1 MASISSSPSLLA
13 AAVALKLVD
22 ARTGK
27 SMLFDCFDEAD
38 HAGID
43 LRYALADRGSYSVSL
58 LSTVDFGEP
67 VVMIRAK
74 GEKALECRPSPF
86 PIDEDG
92 YVVEYRIR
100 ENGKWQQPFKY
111 AYGFVQ
117 LEASVNM
124 GGATRAFHT
133 KEIPCSCTIPNLK
146 RHVVGMLDAL
156 LGSDLADAMA
166 LMTVKGD
173 DGASVEDA
181 TSEDGSSSIEV
192 FVSHADSVL
201 SLVEEAMPAL
211 KLKPRTRTRESW
223 ATVDPKRARR
233 IGRAEMEW
241 LGRNPDSI
249 RIEKG
254 LLFKKHHATWSVSK
268 IQTAM
273 PKVSLDV
280 PENVAVLGLLADV
293 ARVSGLFA
301 STLRAGIEGLASSKE
316 KLLAISIDDGCLPS
330 LVIIDAQIEKAWPRI
345 DAAEEVQRRARREL
359 MVLERAWGLEPPK
372 KYVLPRRSK
381 VFQEVCHYAMVYKA
395 MIEWFEYGRLDLERE
410 SLMLEVR
417 SMSRLYELFCLA
429 KIIDKY
435 LREGFN
441 AFPPEQ
447 VRYSLSYRH
456 FGNERRVANKYGFS
470 KGSLNVNLWYQAV
483 FYSDAREE
491 GGLDIHRTTRWFDG
505 LRSRE
510 SFWTPDFVLRQA
522 NFNGC
527 DRVIVL
533 DSKYTEPRFCRERGY
548 YEKCIGK
555 YKHDSARHGGRPVD
569 SMWLLAGR
577 GSAGDGWSTPLGSW
591 AVASGLLPDGVCV
604 LSPFVDELDQAL
616 PSVACIPDQGRED
629 SKSAKADEAE
639 AVLGAALAD
648 VAVETVSSKE
658 SSKFQAKTMEYDQG
672 PRARESEQ
680 LEDVITLLSDLAASS
695 LYHDFLTDGRES
707 QRRFGVS
714 HPVCRKRQ
722 PTGRDRKLYTKE
734 AVQIGEEHY
743 YLYKVWRPDQLNRLK
758 RTHLKLQS

>member
-1 MASISSSPSLLA
+1 
-13 AAVALKLVD
+13 
-22 ARTGK
+22 
-27 SMLFDCFDEAD
+27 
-38 HAGID
+38 
-43 LRYALADRGSYSVSL
+43 
-58 LSTVDFGEP
+58 
-67 VVMIRAK
+67 
-74 GEKALECRPSPF
+74 
-86 PIDEDG
+86 
-92 YVVEYRIR
+92 
-100 ENGKWQQPFKY
+100 
-111 AYGFVQ
+111 
-117 LEASVNM
+117 
-124 GGATRAFHT
+124 
-133 KEIPCSCTIPNLK
+133 
-146 RHVVGMLDAL
+146 
-156 LGSDLADAMA
+156 
-166 LMTVKGD
+166 
-173 DGASVEDA
+173 
-181 TSEDGSSSIEV
+181 
-192 FVSHADSVL
+192 
-201 SLVEEAMPAL
+201 
-211 KLKPRTRTRESW
+211 
-223 ATVDPKRARR
+223 
-233 IGRAEMEW
+233 
-241 LGRNPDSI
+241 
-249 RIEKG
+249 
-254 LLFKKHHATWSVSK
+254 
-268 IQTAM
+268 
-273 PKVSLDV
+273 
-280 PENVAVLGLLADV
+280 
-293 ARVSGLFA
+293 
-301 STLRAGIEGLASSKE
+301 
-316 KLLAISIDDGCLPS
+316 
-330 LVIIDAQIEKAWPRI
+330 
-345 DAAEEVQRRARREL
+345 
-359 MVLERAWGLEPPK
+359 
-372 KYVLPRRSK
+372 
-381 VFQEVCHYAMVYKA
+381 

-522 NFNGC
+522 NSNSC

-680 LEDVITLLSDLAASS
+680 LEDVIALLSDLAASS